1 MTLSTNIK
9 IAIFMSVLAAILIM
23 PGAAFWLLESI
34 VIGLFEVLELALD
47 EVVEHLFH
55 TSRHTTQVIVFYIMW
70 GLFIGTA
77 YWLYRYSKRLYF
89 NAKTEFPD
97 WWFKT
102 REQVTLNWQELP
114 FSKKIKMISGCSLG
128 AAFVAIIVL

>member
-9 IAIFMSVLAAILIM
+9 IAIFMSALAAILIM
-23 PGAAFWLLESI
+23 PGTAFWLLESI

-47 EVVEHLFH
+47 EIVEHLFH

-70 GLFIGTA
+70 GLFIGAA
-77 YWLYRYSKRLYF
+77 YWLYRYSKRLYS
-89 NAKTEFPD
+89 NVKAEFPD
-97 WWFKT
+97 WWFHT
-102 REQVTLNWQELP
+102 REKASLNWQELP

-128 AAFVAIIVL
+128 AAFVAVIVL

>member
-9 IAIFMSVLAAILIM
+9 IAIIMSALAAILIM
-23 PGAAFWLLESI
+23 PGTAFWLLESL

-47 EVVEHLFH
+47 EIVEHLFH

-70 GLFIGTA
+70 GLFIGAA
-77 YWLYRYSKRLYF
+77 YWFYHYSKQLYF
-89 NAKTEFPD
+89 NIKAEFPD
-97 WWFKT
+97 WLFKT
-102 REQVTLNWQELP
+102 REQATLNWKVLP

-128 AAFVAIIVL
+128 AAFVAVIVL